1 MNRLFLLYFPG
12 YYYSDLLI
20 GIYDNISKLK
30 DAYLQVIKN
39 EDHEYEFYLN
49 NTNTKLTIAEF
60 DRNSEK
66 FEEIEPDVLWT
77 ELDNKEDLY
86 GKGPYFLL
94 VTAEG
99 WNHDADEWL
108 GMYADNK
115 EAKEAYDRAIVWWEG
130 EQKNSIYCAEQKVVM
145 VEYIYEE
152 DRFRVVDREE
162 LD

>member
-12 YYYSDLLI
+12 YYDSDLLI

-30 DAYLQVIKN
+30 DAFFRVIKD
-39 EDHEYEFYLN
+39 EEHEYEFYLSN
-49 NTNTKLTIAEF
+49 ANRKLTIAEF
-60 DRNSEK
+60 DRDTEK
-66 FEEIEPDVLWT
+66 FAEIEPEALWA
-77 ELDNKEDLY
+77 ELDKKDNVY

-108 GMYADNK
+108 GIYTTKK
-115 EAKEAYDRAIVWWEG
+115 EAREAYDRAIVWWEG
-130 EQKNSIYCAEQKVVM
+130 EQKKSIYNIEQKVVM

-152 DRFRVVDREE
+152 DRFRVVDRKE
-162 LD
+162 LG